1 MNTLQIENMS
11 LFIGEQNQKTLNMKV
26 KIKKTLNMKS
36 IKFLVLTLKRHHPYK
51 KEYEVKSH

>member
-36 IKFLVLTLKRHHPYK
+36 IKFLVLTLKRHHP
-51 KEYEVKSH
+51 